1 VEGQLLRAD
10 LDEFT
15 PTVGHPPAETFPRTR
30 DSELAMVQI
39 VVELIPE
46 FPQNGPDPR
55 LGLVACDGGEVEF
68 LGELW
73 VEPEK
78 GDGADD
84 DSQTPFKLVAG
95 TCTDGRALRRGD
107 QLGSQSGH
115 RGRRP
120 LARQW
125 WGGNSRP
132 QVGRGRMEMEEERE
146 VGALS
151 QNGVKLIGFG
161 PANVLD

>member
-84 DSQTPFKLVAG
+84 DSKPPSNWLRVRARMVAPCG
-95 TCTDGRALRRGD
+95 EATNWGAKAVTEVVDRWRG
-107 QLGSQSGH
+107 SGGVGIV
-115 RGRRP
+115 GRR
-120 LARQW
+120 LVEAEWRW
-125 WGGNSRP
+125 KRNEKLGHYR
-132 QVGRGRMEMEEERE
+132 RME
-146 VGALS
+146 
-151 QNGVKLIGFG
+151 
-161 PANVLD
+161 